1 MEWFEFGHIFVLE
14 CCDGVRDG
22 NAERFVV
29 ESIILRNSDPQSRS
43 TVIVNSSRSWISTYP
58 QYAGGK
64 SSLGSRVVAKE
75 PDR

>member
-29 ESIILRNSDPQSRS
+29 ESIILHGI
-43 TVIVNSSRSWISTYP
+43 VIPNR
-58 QYAGGK
+58 G
-64 SSLGSRVVAKE
+64 R
-75 PDR
+75 R